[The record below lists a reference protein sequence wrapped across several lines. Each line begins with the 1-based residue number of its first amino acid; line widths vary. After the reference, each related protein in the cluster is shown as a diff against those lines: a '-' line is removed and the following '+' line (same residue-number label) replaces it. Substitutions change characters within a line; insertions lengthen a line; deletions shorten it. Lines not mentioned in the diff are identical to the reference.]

1 MPATTMSETKTARSR
16 RISRWAWIA
25 SGAIAVYLL
34 VAYGI
39 LPRIGKEKAK
49 RHPDL
54 VDGARLTHTGSGI
67 PGDPLNIALVGSEAD
82 VVGAMNAAGWRDA
95 APLGFRSDERIIVD
109 TIVDKPDP
117 TAPVSNLFLFGRKED
132 RAFEKPIGHSPRER
146 NHVRFWRSEK
156 TDNGRPIWIGAA
168 TRDVRVELSSNT
180 EEITHRISPDVDAE
194 RDLLLSELI
203 EAKCVT
209 GTRWIDG
216 FHQELQGRNGGGD
229 PWHTDG
235 RLPIASLSISMPPA
249 ATP

>member
-1 MPATTMSETKTARSR
+1 MPATAMAETKTARSR
-16 RISRWAWIA
+16 RISHWAWIA
-25 SGAIAVYLL
+25 SSVITVYLL

-39 LPRIGKEKAK
+39 LPQIGKEKAE

-54 VDGARLTHTGSGI
+54 VDGARLTHTGNGM

-82 VVGAMNAAGWRDA
+82 VVAALNAAGWRDA
-95 APLGFRSDERIIVD
+95 DPLGFRSDERIIVD

-132 RAFEKPIGHSPRER
+132 LAFEKPIGHSPRER

-156 TDNGRPIWIGAA
+156 TDNGGPIWIGAA

-180 EEITHRISPDVDAE
+180 EEITHRISSDVDAE

-229 PWHTDG
+229 PWQTDR
-235 RLPIASLSISMPPA
+235 RLPIASLSISIPPTG
-249 ATP
+249 TP